1 MVSLDRFRQ
10 ELRALIDRATEYEA
24 LDILINAGEL
34 CRTLHM
40 GIVATQA
47 CCEAMRE
54 ELKPGDLVL
63 IEASA
68 GVGMTVRYRLPRP
81 EGQKPRAG
89 HPAAPE

>member
-34 CRTLHM
+34 CRTLQM
-40 GIVATQA
+40 GIVATKA

-81 EGQKPRAG
+81 EGQKSRAG
-89 HPAAPE
+89 HPAAQE

>member
-1 MVSLDRFRQ
+1 MVSVDQFRQ
-10 ELRALIDRATEYEA
+10 ELRALIDRATEHEA

-40 GIVATQA
+40 GITATDA

-54 ELKPGDLVL
+54 ELRPGDLVL
-63 IEASA
+63 IGAAA

-81 EGQKPRAG
+81 GHQKSTVG
-89 HPAAPE
+89 HPVARG